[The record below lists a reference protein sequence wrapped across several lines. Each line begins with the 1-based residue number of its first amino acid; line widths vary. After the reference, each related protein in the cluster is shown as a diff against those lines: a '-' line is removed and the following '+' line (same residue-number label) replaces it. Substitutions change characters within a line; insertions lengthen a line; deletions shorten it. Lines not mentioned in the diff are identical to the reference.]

1 MCKVLLV
8 ALIALLCSP
17 LWAKPS
23 IFWASDPV
31 QPGETVL
38 VAGAGF
44 GEKPTVTVTPLGDAV
59 RPVSATVL
67 QPTDTGLKFVVP
79 ATLKPGAFTFTIKTA
94 DGTALRDLN
103 RPAIW
108 WWRGVFGEIA
118 EGGSELR
125 LLGRNMAC
133 AGQKTTVTFSGEKT
147 QTVEAKSD
155 GYSASVVCPHI
166 SGVCQ
171 VTVNNGYADS
181 LPVTI
186 LVKPMLVPA
195 MVPAPQFNVR
205 DFGADGLGTR
215 DDTAAIQAALDAA
228 AAKGRGVV
236 HLPRGRYQ
244 CTDTLRIPPKVW
256 LVGEKREWVALF
268 WPDFANP
275 PEALIRG
282 TNNFTLSDFT
292 VYASNHRNIIVGDL
306 GTKPDAGNVY
316 LQRLRVRGDAYRG
329 HLDPAQVDERFR
341 QSLKWSTGGGDTVQ
355 VGGENVVITDC
366 DLYGSGRS
374 LFLSR
379 ARHSLVANNQLY
391 NGRWGWY
398 CLEGSDGLIFEHN
411 TLQGADL
418 MSTGGGIANYS
429 TGCSRNVYYA
439 YNEMKFC
446 HGWDR
451 EVMTTDAGGDAYF
464 GKAGACSGAQM
475 TLAIDPHW
483 GGRDW
488 TNGGVF
494 ILDGKGAGQWRY
506 IKAYDGRNVTLDR
519 PWDVTPDDTS
529 AIDITMFHGRYAFVG
544 NRFTDCGNFQFYG
557 TSVECD
563 VVNNTAARNQGFGA
577 LGLWYY
583 GFQPTWYCQ
592 FLGNTIE
599 EGNYYHWTSAT
610 DSQLSIRGQGGRAEY
625 SGPLARGEVLRA
637 NKLLVNSL
645 ISVSGSTVNCLVAQN
660 SVSDS
665 ETGIFVSQSCKDI
678 LLQDNHFQNVVH
690 EVQDEPG
697 MRKAAQERLK
707 KYLGR
712 QEPVLVLP
720 MDEVAN
726 GATPDTSGNCFS
738 ARLEGGVKLVDGG
751 ISGKAMRFD
760 GTGYLQVAEPAVF
773 NAADLTVDFW
783 VKPETIKGRR
793 GFIVKRLNTGECP
806 FVIGQMY
813 DKLSFEATDEQ
824 SKWSFNFTTGPVL
837 KENQW
842 THVTVVMKG
851 GQGVRLFADGKLVAE
866 KQNPL
871 ARMENMDPLILG
883 REQWGGDPPTT
894 NGPGMFIGLLDQV
907 RIWTRALTDAQVAD
921 EHARKLP

>member
-1 MCKVLLV
+1 MRSWLLASLLV
-8 ALIALLCSP
+8 LALCTP
-17 LWAKPS
+17 LFAAPV
-23 IFWASDPV
+23 IYWASDPV

-38 VAGAGF
+38 VAGEGF
-44 GEKPTVTVTPLGDAV
+44 GTKPAVTVKAGSKTVAV
-59 RPVSATVL
+59 EAL
-67 QPTDTGLKFVVP
+67 QPTDTGLKFVLP
-79 ATLKPGAFTFTIKTA
+79 ASLKPGLFTVVLKTSE
-94 DGTALRDLN
+94 GTAAKDLN

-108 WWRGVFGEIA
+108 WWRGAFGEVV
-118 EGGSELR
+118 GGGEEMR

-133 AGQKTTVTFSGEKT
+133 AGQKTTVTFVGKRT

-155 GYSASVVCPHI
+155 GYSVSVVCPALA
-166 SGVCQ
+166 GACQ

-186 LVKPMLVPA
+186 VVKLCPVPGL
-195 MVPAPQFNVR
+195 VPAPQFNVR
-205 DFGADGLGTR
+205 DFGADGFGTR
-215 DDTAAIQAALDAA
+215 DDTAAIQAALNAA
-228 AAKGRGVV
+228 AAKGGGTV

-244 CTDTLRIPPKVW
+244 CSDTLRIPPKVW
-256 LVGEKREWVALF
+256 LAGEKREWVALF

-282 TNNFTLSDFT
+282 TNNFALTDFT
-292 VYASNHRNIIVGDL
+292 VYASNHRNIIAADL
-306 GTKPDAGNVY
+306 GGKPDAGNV
-316 LQRLRVRGDAYRG
+316 LLSRLRVRGDAYRG

-355 VGGENVVITDC
+355 AGGENLVITDC

-374 LFLSR
+374 LYLSQ

-411 TLQGADL
+411 SLMGADL

-429 TGCSRNVYYA
+429 TACSRNIYYA
-439 YNEMKFC
+439 YNDMRFC

-451 EVMTTDAGGDAYF
+451 EVMTTDAGGEAYF
-464 GKAGACSGAQM
+464 GKVAATDGAKL
-475 TLAIDPHW
+475 TLAADPHF

-488 TNGGVF
+488 SNGGVF
-494 ILDGKGAGQWRY
+494 ILAGKGAGQWRFL
-506 IKAYDGRNVTLDR
+506 KAYDGRTLTLDR
-519 PWDVTPDDTS
+519 PWDVAPDANSDLN
-529 AIDITMFHGRYAFVG
+529 ITMFHGRYAFVG
-544 NRFTDCGNFQFYG
+544 NKFSDCGNFQFYG
-557 TSVECD
+557 TSIECD
-563 VVNNTAARNQGFGA
+563 VVGNTVARNQGYAA

-592 FLGNTIE
+592 FVGNTIE
-599 EGNYYHWTSAT
+599 EGNYYHWTSAS
-610 DSQLSIRGQGGRAEY
+610 DSVLSIYGARGRAEY
-625 SGPLARGEVLRA
+625 DGPLARGAVVRG
-637 NKLLVNSL
+637 NKLLANSL
-645 ISVSGSTVNCLVAQN
+645 ISLSGSTVNCLVEQN
-660 SVSDS
+660 LVANS
-665 ETGIFVSQSCKDI
+665 ETGIFVSQTCKDV
-678 LLQDNHFQNVVH
+678 LLSGNHFRSVTH
-690 EVQDEPG
+690 EIQDEPG

-712 QEPVLVLP
+712 PEPVLNLP
-720 MDEVAN
+720 LDEVT
-726 GATPDTSGNCFS
+726 GDATPDTSGNGFS
-738 ARLEGGVKLVDGG
+738 AKLNGGVKLVDGG
-751 ISGKAMRFD
+751 VAGKALHFD
-760 GTGYLQVAEPAVF
+760 GTGYLQVNEPAVF

-783 VKPETIKGRR
+783 VKPDTIKGRR

-813 DKLSFEATDEQ
+813 DRLSFEATDEQ
-824 SKWSFNFTTGPVL
+824 GKWSFNFTSGPVL

-871 ARMENMDPLILG
+871 GRVDNSDPLILG

-894 NGPGMFIGLLDQV
+894 NGPGLFIGSMDQV
-907 RIWTRALTDAQVAD
+907 RVWTRALTDAEVAA
-921 EHARKLP
+921 EQAKGAK

>member
-1 MCKVLLV
+1 MRL
-8 ALIALLCSP
+8 
-17 LWAKPS
+17 
-23 IFWASDPV
+23 
-31 QPGETVL
+31 
-38 VAGAGF
+38 
-44 GEKPTVTVTPLGDAV
+44 
-59 RPVSATVL
+59 
-67 QPTDTGLKFVVP
+67 
-79 ATLKPGAFTFTIKTA
+79 
-94 DGTALRDLN
+94 DL
-103 RPAIW
+103 
-108 WWRGVFGEIA
+108 
-118 EGGSELR
+118 
-125 LLGRNMAC
+125 
-133 AGQKTTVTFSGEKT
+133 
-147 QTVEAKSD
+147 
-155 GYSASVVCPHI
+155 
-166 SGVCQ
+166 
-171 VTVNNGYADS
+171 
-181 LPVTI
+181 
-186 LVKPMLVPA
+186 
-195 MVPAPQFNVR
+195 NVR
-205 DFGADGLGTR
+205 DFGADGSGTR
-215 DDTAAIQAALDAA
+215 DDTAAIQSALNKA
-228 AAKGRGVV
+228 GEIGGGGVV

-282 TNNFTLSDFT
+282 THDFVLSDFT
-292 VYASNHRNIIVGDL
+292 VYASNHRNIIAGDL

-316 LQRLRVRGDAYRG
+316 LYRLRVRGDAYRG
-329 HLDPAQVDERFR
+329 HLDPAQVDERLR

-429 TGCSRNVYYA
+429 TGCSRNIYYA
-439 YNEMKFC
+439 YNDLRFC

-451 EVMTTDAGGDAYF
+451 EVMTTDAGGDAYI
-464 GKAGACSGAQM
+464 GKAASCNGTQM
-475 TLAIDPHW
+475 TLAADPHW

-488 TNGGVF
+488 TGGGVF
-494 ILDGKGAGQWRY
+494 ILDGKGGGQWRF
-506 IKAYDGRNVTLDR
+506 ITAYDGRSVTLDR

-544 NRFTDCGNFQFYG
+544 NHFSDCGNFQFYG
-557 TSVECD
+557 TSIECD
-563 VVNNTAARNQGFGA
+563 VVGNTVARNQGYGA
-577 LGLWYY
+577 LGLWYH

-610 DSQLSIRGQGGRAEY
+610 DSQLSIRGQGSHAEQY
-625 SGPLARGEVLRA
+625 NGPLARGEVVRG
-637 NKLLVNSL
+637 NKLLVNSH
-645 ISVSGSTVNCLVAQN
+645 ISISGSVVNCLVAQN

-665 ETGIFVSQSCKDI
+665 DTGIFVSQSCKDV
-678 LLQDNHFQNVVH
+678 LLSDNRFSNVVH
-690 EVQDEPG
+690 ELQDEPG
-697 MRKAAQERLK
+697 MRRAAQERLK
-707 KYLGR
+707 RYLGK

-720 MDEVAN
+720 LDEVVN
-726 GATPDTSGNCFS
+726 GATPDLSGNNFS

-751 ISGKAMRFD
+751 VSGKALHFD

-783 VKPETIKGRR
+783 VKPDTLKGRR
-793 GFIVKRLNTGECP
+793 GLVVKRFHTGECP

-824 SKWSFNFTTGPVL
+824 GKWSFNFTTGPVL
-837 KENQW
+837 KADQW
-842 THVTVVMKG
+842 THATVVMKG
-851 GQGVRLFADGKLVAE
+851 GQGVRLFADGKLVGE

-894 NGPGMFIGLLDQV
+894 SGPGLLIGTLDQV
-907 RIWTRALTDAQVAD
+907 RIWTRALTDAEVAA
-921 EHARKLP
+921 EQAKGAK